1 MSNYIFYNKIFDEED
16 LNKIKSLIDSK
27 EWVKNPDYD
36 NGKRD
41 VIFAEE
47 NQLNLIKEN
56 LPPFSKVRD
65 VYNNFLDEHLQK
77 SFLKYTDN
85 KFLIDVKL
93 AKYDVNDEYAWHSD
107 HLFNE
112 KDVQIKRVLT
122 SITYLNDDFE
132 GGETEFKDM
141 IIKPKSGYTLIFKSD
156 IRRHFRFELTSF
168 SVIESRC
175 SSACLSVCVFAPSPH
190 FF

>member
-16 LNKIKSLIDSK
+16 LTKIKSLIDTK

-41 VIFAEE
+41 VIFGEE
-47 NQLNLIKEN
+47 NHIDLIKEN

-65 VYNNFLDEHLQK
+65 VYNNFLDEHLQN

-93 AKYDVNDEYAWHSD
+93 AKYDVNDEYVWHSD
-107 HLFNE
+107 HLFTE
-112 KDVQIKRVLT
+112 KDVQLRRVLT

-141 IIKPKSGYTLIFKSD
+141 IIKPKSGYTLIFPSECLL
-156 IRRHFRFELTSF
+156 FT
-168 SVIESRC
+168 VES
-175 SSACLSVCVFAPSPH
+175 LF
-190 FF
+190 

>member
-16 LNKIKSLIDSK
+16 LTKIKSLIDTK

-41 VIFAEE
+41 VIFGEE
-47 NQLNLIKEN
+47 NHIDLIKEN

-107 HLFNE
+107 HLFTE
-112 KDVQIKRVLT
+112 KDVQLKRALT

-141 IIKPKSGYTLIFKSD
+141 IIKPKSGYTLIF
-156 IRRHFRFELTSF
+156 
-168 SVIESRC
+168 
-175 SSACLSVCVFAPSPH
+175 PSEWFIVHRGKPVLKGTKYILVSH
-190 FF
+190 MNSKVLN

>member
-16 LNKIKSLIDSK
+16 LNKIKSLI
-27 EWVKNPDYD
+27 
-36 NGKRD
+36 
-41 VIFAEE
+41 AEE

-141 IIKPKSGYTLIFKSD
+141 IIKPKSGYTLIF
-156 IRRHFRFELTSF
+156 
-168 SVIESRC
+168 
-175 SSACLSVCVFAPSPH
+175 PSEWFIVHRGKPVLKGTKYILVAH
-190 FF
+190 MNSKVLN